1 MNGSPADEPQV
12 NYIALTAGQIQ
23 LGKPLPWPVYDA
35 RGGLLLN
42 QGFVISSPGQLE
54 RLLERGLFQAKST
67 RTQLA
72 HAVADA
78 TYRVNPFAEYGELL
92 EHLETT
98 LDRLLNQQPEA
109 ERRVLTLGKRID
121 QICQADA
128 DACLALVHI
137 YSVEPTAHE
146 QTLFHA
152 ILCNLLARHLQLEA
166 SQIVA
171 LMGAALTANIALLR
185 HQDKL
190 NGMCGDL
197 SPAQRSI
204 VNKHP
209 TLSAQA
215 VSAAGVS
222 SPVWLQIIEQHH
234 ERGSGE
240 GYPLGLQ
247 EGQIRIEALIL
258 SLAERYTAMITK
270 RAYRNRFS
278 PAQAMHLLEEESHEG
293 TTEAKLLKELRQLL
307 TPYPPGCF
315 IRLNNSETA
324 IVTRRAADS
333 LAPKVRAVTS
343 AKGNP
348 YLGSFSRDTQHED
361 FRPCEYIEPLHLPS
375 VNIPTLWGYG

>member
-1 MNGSPADEPQV
+1 MTGSASNEPQV
-12 NYIALTAGQIQ
+12 SYIALTAGQIQ
-23 LGKPLPWPVYDA
+23 LGKPLPWPVFDA
-35 RGGLLLN
+35 KGNLLLN
-42 QGFVISSPGQLE
+42 QGCVISSASQLE
-54 RLLERGLFQAKST
+54 RLLARGLYQARNT
-67 RTQLA
+67 RAQA
-72 HAVADA
+72 NAAGDP
-78 TYRVNPFAEYGELL
+78 TYRLNPFAEYGELL
-92 EHLETT
+92 ERLAAT
-98 LDRLLNQQPEA
+98 LDRVLNRQPQS
-109 ERRVLTLGKRID
+109 ERRVLALGKNID

-137 YSVEPTAHE
+137 YSVEPSAHE

-152 ILCNLLARHLQLEA
+152 ILCNLIARHLHLEA
-166 SQIVA
+166 TQIVA

-190 NGMCGDL
+190 NGMRGDL
-197 SPAQRSI
+197 SPEQRSI

-222 SPVWLQIIEQHH
+222 NSLWLKIIKQHH
-234 ERGSGE
+234 ERDSGK
-240 GYPLGLQ
+240 GYPLGLK
-247 EGQIRIEALIL
+247 EGQVCIEALIL

-278 PAQAMHLLEEESHEG
+278 PAQAMQLLDEESQAG
-293 TTEAKLLKELRQLL
+293 TTESTLLKALQHML

-315 IRLNNSETA
+315 IRLSNSETA
-324 IVTRRAADS
+324 IVTRRSADS

-343 AKGNP
+343 ATGNP
-348 YLGSFSRDTQHED
+348 YQGSFIRDTQLED
-361 FRPCEYIEPLHLPS
+361 FRPCEYVEPLHLPS